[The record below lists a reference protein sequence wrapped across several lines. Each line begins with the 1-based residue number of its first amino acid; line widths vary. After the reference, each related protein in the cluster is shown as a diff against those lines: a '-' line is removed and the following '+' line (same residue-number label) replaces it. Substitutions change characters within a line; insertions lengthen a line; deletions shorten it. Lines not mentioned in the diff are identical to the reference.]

1 MKEGGET
8 LEAKEE
14 TPVRKDSV
22 NEIADIE
29 ESVPNEL
36 EEKNIDKQR
45 FVLDRVIIR
54 LILI

>member
-45 FVLDRVIIR
+45 CVVDRVIIR

>member
-1 MKEGGET
+1 VKEGGET

-29 ESVPNEL
+29 ESVPNEM

-45 FVLDRVIIR
+45 FVLGRVIIR